1 VGKITKENYLIIKKT
16 MEIPFNLTLPD
27 QALQKQLN
35 KKLHIVM
42 RPFIYVGIFVAVF
55 ILICLT
61 VN

>member
-1 VGKITKENYLIIKKT
+1 

-35 KKLHIVM
+35 KKLQIVM
-42 RPFIYVGIFVAVF
+42 RPFIYVGLFVAVF

>member
-1 VGKITKENYLIIKKT
+1 

-42 RPFIYVGIFVAVF
+42 KPFIYVGIFVAVF